1 MKLLRNTLL
10 TLIISTAAIAVLILT
25 VYDAEFTTQHV
36 LDAGFIIGIIVF
48 FAGVIIES
56 RMLKVFRG
64 FGFLV
69 RRLLYNRY
77 HGISYFEYYQEQ
89 EEKARKRKK
98 PGMHYLLAGL
108 LIVIAVTVYAYALF

>member
-1 MKLLRNTLL
+1 MKLLFRTLL
-10 TLIISTAAIAVLILT
+10 TLFISTAAIAVLILIAFNAT
-25 VYDAEFTTQHV
+25 YSEQNI
-36 LDAGFIIGIIVF
+36 LDAGFIVGIIVF

-69 RRLLYNRY
+69 RRLLFNRY
-77 HGISYFEYYQEQ
+77 HEVSYFDYYQEQ
-89 EEKARKRKK
+89 EEKARKNRK

-108 LIVIAVTVYAYALF
+108 LIIVIVTVYAYMLY

>member
-1 MKLLRNTLL
+1 MKLLLR
-10 TLIISTAAIAVLILT
+10 TLITFFISTAGIAVLILIAFGS
-25 VYDAEFTTQHV
+25 VFSEESI

-69 RRLLYNRY
+69 RRLLFNRY
-77 HGISYFEYYQEQ
+77 HEVSYFEYYLQQ
-89 EEKARKRKK
+89 EEKARQNRKS
-98 PGMHYLLAGL
+98 GLHYLLAGL
-108 LIVIAVTVYAYALF
+108 LIVGMVTAYAYLLY